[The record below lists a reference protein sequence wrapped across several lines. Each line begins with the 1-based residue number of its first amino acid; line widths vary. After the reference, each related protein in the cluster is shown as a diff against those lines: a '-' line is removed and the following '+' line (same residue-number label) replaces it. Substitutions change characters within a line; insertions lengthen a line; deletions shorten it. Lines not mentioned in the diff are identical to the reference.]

1 MTIPGNDNKGIR
13 QWVVR
18 SLSRLPKPFHGYRI
32 VNRKTKQIT
41 PPSFTRYKGTGEN
54 NGIGIHTSLGR
65 SYSVVPF
72 LGGLWVTQTTGV
84 FFKDSP
90 LFLLQEYKGL
100 LLAAQ
105 FKVEIRPAGKPGVQ
119 PSWLPQAAAR
129 GPPSVQRV
137 PQGPLQRSF
146 DLTSSVQ

>member
-84 FFKDSP
+84 FLRTHPFSYSRSIRDSCWQLNSRLKSDP
-90 LFLLQEYKGL
+90 LESLGFN
-100 LLAAQ
+100 
-105 FKVEIRPAGKPGVQ
+105 PPGF
-119 PSWLPQAAAR
+119 PRRRL
-129 GPPSVQRV
+129 GDPPPCREFPKALYS
-137 PQGPLQRSF
+137 GPL
-146 DLTSSVQ
+146 T